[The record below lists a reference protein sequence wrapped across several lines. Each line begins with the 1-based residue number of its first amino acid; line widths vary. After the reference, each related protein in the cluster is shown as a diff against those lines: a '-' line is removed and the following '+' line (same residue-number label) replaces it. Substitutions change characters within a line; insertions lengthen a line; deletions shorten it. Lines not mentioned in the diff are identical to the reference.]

1 MPGGRTDR
9 WRLCATKRDKQNN
22 AVSYG
27 NDWYSQTREATKRR
41 TTREEIEYRRKA
53 NWEANNGRDRKD
65 LYTDNWDGD
74 VYKGG
79 SVNVLTVLAA
89 VSILAPI
96 IGLIFA
102 FQTYGTL
109 WG

>member
-1 MPGGRTDR
+1 MMKYYT
-9 WRLCATKRDKQNN
+9 LHECKLA
-22 AVSYG
+22 
-27 NDWYSQTREATKRR
+27 
-41 TTREEIEYRRKA
+41 EYRRKA
-53 NWEANNGRDRKD
+53 NWEANNGKDRKD

-74 VYKGG
+74 VYKGS